1 MGVASLVEGC
11 PGRIARLHRR
21 AHGRPGRRLVGGK
34 RGQGTCRLLGGS
46 AGGLGLA
53 LKPRELQGELGAVAL
68 DHLHVGQAVGE
79 RLLVLGV
86 LAAGHLD
93 LGRQAL
99 GVLAKRRHLALQ
111 RPAAH
116 AQIAVDRIQVA
127 HLRVDRRALAGRLGS
142 LGAGPLQLA
151 HGLHDAHGSRLQGQL
166 QLAGAPEGR
175 PATLA
180 QHHGRRVEA
189 LHGRRCRPVAPRQ
202 VASIERLLADALLQ
216 LLHGLLRR
224 LDGTPAL
231 LELGGKRRLALLGRI
246 PLLLKPPQI
255 VHRQR

>member
-86 LAAGHLD
+86 
-93 LGRQAL
+93 
-99 GVLAKRRHLALQ
+99 RRRATS
-111 RPAAH
+111 
-116 AQIAVDRIQVA
+116 IWD
-127 HLRVDRRALAGRLGS
+127 DRRSVS
-142 LGAGPLQLA
+142 LQSA
-151 HGLHDAHGSRLQGQL
+151 DTSRSS
-166 QLAGAPEGR
+166 
-175 PATLA
+175 
-180 QHHGRRVEA
+180 
-189 LHGRRCRPVAPRQ
+189 APR
-202 VASIERLLADALLQ
+202 R
-216 LLHGLLRR
+216 
-224 LDGTPAL
+224 TP
-231 LELGGKRRLALLGRI
+231 RSR
-246 PLLLKPPQI
+246 
-255 VHRQR
+255 